1 MARSGPD
8 SRGSIQPGIRGLR
21 EAEEIT
27 RTDLWTK
34 SQADEMVKKVTMTV
48 PPELR
53 HFRRNEQIW
62 EELVFHSSP
71 VDEVEYVNERN
82 VSHLQILLIKTLYY
96 KLYYYGY

>member
-1 MARSGPD
+1 MAQSGPG
-8 SRGSIQPGIRGLR
+8 SRGSIQSGIRGLR

-34 SQADEMVKKVTMTV
+34 SQADEMVKKATMTV

-62 EELVFHSSP
+62 EELVFHS
-71 VDEVEYVNERN
+71 R
-82 VSHLQILLIKTLYY
+82 LQMKSSVRMNGMYLTYKILLIETLYY